1 MTAPTYACGG
11 GPGLTAS
18 GQKKLP
24 RAPEFNLPL
33 ETIVRI
39 ALTCI
44 YIALEFKAPFVRK
57 IQQEELW
64 LYRNPRTDSY
74 VPLTM
79 LWPIVLGVP
88 GLVFTLH
95 YLRSRD
101 RQELRC
107 AVLAFTL
114 GLGLNGVVTNTV
126 KIAVGRP
133 RPDFFWRCFPDGVV
147 NEQLHCTG
155 TDVRALM
162 DGRKSFPSG
171 HSSFAFVGLGFLSWY
186 LIGKLHLLNE
196 RGRGRSVRV
205 IAAGLPLFAATM
217 IAISRTCDYHH
228 HWQDVTVGS
237 LIGIALSYLCYR
249 QYYPAFSDRNCHL
262 PYHHQRQECA
272 PAMSSMLHSPN
283 RAKRSPQRT
292 GTPPSSPLATNYV
305 VPDGG
310 LEREDSDDTETRRLL
325 GSPTEQQKEAKWI

>member
-1 MTAPTYACGG
+1 MTSKGMSGATYTSGSTGMTAER
-11 GPGLTAS
+11 
-18 GQKKLP
+18 QKKLP
-24 RAPEFNLPL
+24 RVPAYNILL
-33 ETIVRI
+33 ETVVRI

-44 YIALEFKAPFVRK
+44 YIALEFMAPFVRK
-57 IQQEELW
+57 IQPEELW

-95 YLRSRD
+95 YLRTRD

-107 AVLAFTL
+107 TVLAFTL
-114 GLGLNGVVTNTV
+114 GLGLNGVITNTI

-133 RPDFFWRCFPDGVV
+133 RPDFFWRCFPDGVL
-147 NEQLHCTG
+147 NEELHCTG
-155 TDVRALM
+155 KDMRALM

-171 HSSFAFVGLGFLSWY
+171 HSSFAFVGLGFLAWY
-186 LIGKLHLLNE
+186 LTGKLQLLNE

-249 QYYPAFSDRNCHL
+249 QYFPAFSDRNCHV
-262 PYHHQRQECA
+262 PYERHQLEVT
-272 PAMSSMLHSPN
+272 PFSPN
-283 RAKRSPQRT
+283 RVKRTQPVG
-292 GTPPSSPLATNYV
+292 GTTATSSPARPLNYETHL
-305 VPDGG
+305 PNGDH
-310 LEREDSDDTETRRLL
+310 EQDSDAETRRLL
-325 GSPTEQQKEAKWI
+325 SSSPTEQKEAKWI

>member
-1 MTAPTYACGG
+1 MTSKGMAGSAYACGG
-11 GPGLTAS
+11 PGTPT

-24 RAPEFNLPL
+24 RASEYNLPL

-57 IQQEELW
+57 IQPEELW
-64 LYRNPRTDSY
+64 LYRNPRTESY

-95 YLRSRD
+95 YLKSRD

-107 AVLAFTL
+107 TVLAFTL
-114 GLGLNGVVTNTV
+114 GLGLNGVLTNTI

-133 RPDFFWRCFPDGVV
+133 RPDFFWRCFPDGVL
-147 NEQLHCTG
+147 NDQLHCTG

-186 LIGKLHLLNE
+186 LIGKLHLMNV

-205 IAAGLPLFAATM
+205 IASGLPLFAATM

-237 LIGIALSYLCYR
+237 VIGICLSYLCYR

-262 PYHHQRQECA
+262 PYQHDSV
-272 PAMSSMLHSPN
+272 PVPPILHSPQ
-283 RAKRSPQRT
+283 RVKRPAQT
-292 GTPPSSPLATNYV
+292 GTPPASPLITNYETR
-305 VPDGG
+305 GAEG
-310 LEREDSDDTETRRLL
+310 EREDSDTETRRLL
-325 GSPTEQQKEAKWI
+325 SSPTEQKEAKWI